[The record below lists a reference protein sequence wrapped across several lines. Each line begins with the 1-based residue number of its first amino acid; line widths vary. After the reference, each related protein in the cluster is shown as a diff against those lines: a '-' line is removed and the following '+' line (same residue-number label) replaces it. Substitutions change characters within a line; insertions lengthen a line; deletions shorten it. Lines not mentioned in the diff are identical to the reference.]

1 MAFDEAKAKFKTM
14 IEDDID
20 TLRPIHVSIVSRL
33 DPNGEDIWDRFKEKS
48 AEVQKDG
55 GGVCSNV
62 VTFAMTPGEFCGR
75 KICNRRHPT
84 DELWGEEERR
94 EFLLEVLGA

>member
-1 MAFDEAKAKFKTM
+1 MGKEVTDQGFREAWKETDGGEKTHLL
-14 IEDDID
+14 EVDQ
-20 TLRPIHVSIVSRL
+20 L

-75 KICNRRHPT
+75 KTCNRRHPT
-84 DELWGEEERR
+84 DELWSEEDRR
-94 EFLLEVLGA
+94 EFLLEILGA